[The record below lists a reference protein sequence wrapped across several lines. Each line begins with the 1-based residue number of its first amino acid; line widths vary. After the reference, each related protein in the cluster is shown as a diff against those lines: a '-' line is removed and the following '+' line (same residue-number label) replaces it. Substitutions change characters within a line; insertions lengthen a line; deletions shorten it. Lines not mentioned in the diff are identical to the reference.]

1 VYVYVYQVI
10 AEERISFN
18 NNILLSL
25 IYCSLRYSYK
35 RELTY
40 KYYMSES
47 SDISIKKILL
57 PIDGSSVS
65 SKATR
70 YAVHLAKMESAELT
84 VLHVIEDIKQGGAI
98 GLQEKYGK
106 LSIVEAFKR
115 AKEQSAQKWINSVED
130 IANRN
135 GVKVKGD
142 IVDAK
147 GTNEARSIVK
157 YIEDNDFD
165 LTVMGSTGRSRI
177 ERLFLGSV
185 TNAVVNSTKRPV
197 LVVH

>member
-1 VYVYVYQVI
+1 MYMLYQVI

-18 NNILLSL
+18 KNILLSL

>member
-1 VYVYVYQVI
+1 
-10 AEERISFN
+10 
-18 NNILLSL
+18 
-25 IYCSLRYSYK
+25 
-35 RELTY
+35 
-40 KYYMSES
+40 MSET

-115 AKEQSAQKWINSVED
+115 AKEQSAQKWIKSVED
-130 IANRN
+130 IANRS
-135 GVKVKGD
+135 GVKIISD
-142 IVDAK
+142 IVDAE
-147 GTNEARSIVK
+147 GTNEARFIVK
-157 YIEDNDFD
+157 YMEDNDFD
-165 LTVMGSTGRSRI
+165 LTVMGSTGRSTI
-177 ERLFLGSV
+177 QRLFLGSV

>member
-1 VYVYVYQVI
+1 
-10 AEERISFN
+10 
-18 NNILLSL
+18 
-25 IYCSLRYSYK
+25 
-35 RELTY
+35 
-40 KYYMSES
+40 MSEP

-70 YAVHLAKMESAELT
+70 YAIHLAKMESAELT

-135 GVKVKGD
+135 GVKVRSA
-142 IVDAK
+142 IVNAE

-157 YIEDNDFD
+157 YMEDNDFD
-165 LTVMGSTGRSRI
+165 LTVMGSTGRSTFQ
-177 ERLFLGSV
+177 RLFLGSV

>member
-1 VYVYVYQVI
+1 
-10 AEERISFN
+10 
-18 NNILLSL
+18 
-25 IYCSLRYSYK
+25 
-35 RELTY
+35 
-40 KYYMSES
+40 MSES

-65 SKATR
+65 SKATK
-70 YAVHLAKMESAELT
+70 YAIHLAKMESAELT

-115 AKEQSAQKWINSVED
+115 AKEKSAQKWINSVED

-135 GVKVKGD
+135 GVKIKSD
-142 IVDAK
+142 IVDAE
-147 GTNEARSIVK
+147 GTNEARFIVK
-157 YIEDNDFD
+157 YMEDNDFD
-165 LTVMGSTGRSRI
+165 LTVMGSSGRSRI